1 MTTTR
6 YEKIWRAG
14 QGISGGFG
22 FWSHYALKSS
32 WYMQEL
38 VRAWVDALT
47 ELGYTDYDIVFYG
60 DWTDG
65 RHIADAIEPNTRYAA
80 FKKEVKRSARHVHDV
95 AAENANNYYKQP
107 ETMMTMNRIFRLED
121 QYHLDR

>member
-1 MTTTR
+1 MTTR

-14 QGISGGFG
+14 QEISGGFG
-22 FWSHYALKSS
+22 FWGHYALKSS

-65 RHIADAIEPNTRYAA
+65 RHIADQIEPNTRYAA
-80 FKKEVKRSARHVHDV
+80 FKKEVAKNANRSLAAVK
-95 AAENANNYYKQP
+95 AENYNYLRRP

-121 QYHLDR
+121 Q